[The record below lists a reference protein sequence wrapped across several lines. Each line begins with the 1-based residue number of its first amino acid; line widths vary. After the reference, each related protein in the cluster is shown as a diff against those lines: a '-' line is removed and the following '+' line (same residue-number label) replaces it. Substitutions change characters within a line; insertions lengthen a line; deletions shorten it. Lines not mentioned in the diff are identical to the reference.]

1 MSLRFGTDGVRGVAN
16 RDLTPELVVALGRA
30 AARVLGADV
39 PWVVGRDT
47 RRSGT
52 MLEAALVA
60 GLAAEG
66 ADSVLAGVVPT
77 PAVAWLAQRR
87 SAPAA
92 MISASHN
99 PFADN
104 GVKLFSA
111 GGRKLADAVEQRLEA
126 ELVALL
132 EVGVGAS
139 SVDTV
144 EGRGVGVASRIAAAE
159 VDGYVDHLL
168 GAVGRARPLEG
179 MRIVVDC
186 GHGAASTL
194 GPRTLEQAGADVRVL
209 NAAPDGTNIND
220 GCGSTDVSGLRAEV
234 LVTGADAGLAFD
246 GDADRIVGVDERG
259 EIVDGDHILGLVS
272 LDFATRGLL
281 PQRTIVTTVMANLG
295 LRRMLA
301 ANDIGLVETPV
312 GDRYVLEAMDRVHLA
327 LGGEQ
332 SGHVIFADHATTG
345 DGILTGLI
353 VLDVVARAG
362 RPFSEVAGVVQKL
375 PQVLLNVR
383 LDRRDGV
390 ADSPVLLEAIDAVTA
405 ELGETGRVLVRASGT
420 EPVVRVMVEAPTA
433 AQADTLAARLAAAAE
448 EAGGSTAGGAGA
460 PG

>member
-16 RDLTPELVVALGRA
+16 RDLTPEFVVALGRA

-66 ADSVLAGVVPT
+66 ADSVIAGVAPT
-77 PAVAWLAQRR
+77 PTVAWLAQRR
-87 SAPAA
+87 AAPAA

-104 GVKLFSA
+104 GVKLFST
-111 GGRKLADAVEQRLEA
+111 GGRKLADAVEARLEA
-126 ELVALL
+126 ELAVLL
-132 EVGVGAS
+132 ERGATPETEPLVGR
-139 SVDTV
+139 D
-144 EGRGVGVASRIAAAE
+144 VGVASRISALE
-159 VDGYVDHLL
+159 VDGYVEHLL
-168 GAVGRARPLEG
+168 AAVGRPRPLDG
-179 MRIVVDC
+179 LRVVVDC
-186 GHGAASTL
+186 GHGAASVL
-194 GPRTLEQAGADVRVL
+194 GPRALEQAGADVQVL
-209 NAAPDGTNIND
+209 NAAPDGTNINA
-220 GCGSTDVSGLRAEV
+220 GCGSTDPAGLRAEV
-234 LVTGADAGLAFD
+234 LATGADAGLAFD

-272 LDFATRGLL
+272 LDLASRGLL
-281 PQRTIVTTVMANLG
+281 PERAIVTTVMANLG

-301 ANDIGLVETPV
+301 ANDIGLIETPV
-312 GDRYVLEAMDRVHLA
+312 GDRYVLEAMDRDRLA

-345 DGILTGLI
+345 DGILTGLM

-362 RPFSEVAGVVQKL
+362 RPLSEVAGVVAKL
-375 PQVLLNVR
+375 PQVLLNVG
-383 LDRRDGV
+383 LASRDGI
-390 ADSPVLLEAIDAVTA
+390 ADAPTLLRAIDEVTA
-405 ELGETGRVLVRASGT
+405 ELGDAGRVLVRASGT
-420 EPVVRVMVEAPTA
+420 EPVVRVMVEAPTSEIA
-433 AQADTLAARLAAAAE
+433 ERLARRLAAAAE
-448 EAGGSTAGGAGA
+448 AAGGTPVGSPGAHG
-460 PG
+460 